1 MNITEFLG
9 QAVSILGMLF
19 AMISF
24 QCKKNRVF
32 FTLQALSGASFAASF
47 FILGNNVAACLN
59 MFNILRGWA
68 FGFAPQRSKKYFALL
83 TAALYI
89 GATVITYD
97 PDSVALWLTLLIL
110 SAQLV
115 GTTVMFIGDPK
126 TIRIA
131 QIAYMSPAWMVNNV
145 IGFNLGGILCEAFNI
160 ISSIIAIIRFRKEW
174 FSKKGKAADGDV
186 S

>member
-59 MFNILRGWA
+59 MFNILRGCDA
-68 FGFAPQRSKKYFALL
+68 
-83 TAALYI
+83 
-89 GATVITYD
+89 
-97 PDSVALWLTLLIL
+97 
-110 SAQLV
+110 
-115 GTTVMFIGDPK
+115 
-126 TIRIA
+126 
-131 QIAYMSPAWMVNNV
+131 
-145 IGFNLGGILCEAFNI
+145 
-160 ISSIIAIIRFRKEW
+160 IS
-174 FSKKGKAADGDV
+174 
-186 S
+186 

>member
-1 MNITEFLG
+1 MRDIIAQIFGIIGLIII
-9 QAVSILGMLF
+9 VL
-19 AMISF
+19 SF

-68 FGFAPQRSKKYFALL
+68 FGFAPQKSKKYFALL

-131 QIAYMSPAWMVNNV
+131 QIGYMSPAWMVNNV
-145 IGFNLGGILCEAFNI
+145 IHFNLGGILCEAFNI
-160 ISSIIAIIRFRKEW
+160 ISSIIAIIRFRREW
-174 FSKKGKAADGDV
+174 FTGKKNSKV
-186 S
+186 

>member
-1 MNITEFLG
+1 
-9 QAVSILGMLF
+9 ML
-19 AMISF
+19 
-24 QCKKNRVF
+24 
-32 FTLQALSGASFAASF
+32 
-47 FILGNNVAACLN
+47 
-59 MFNILRGWA
+59 NILRGWA
-68 FGFAPQRSKKYFALL
+68 FGFAPKKSKKYFALL

-89 GATVITYD
+89 GATVVTYD
-97 PDSVALWLTLLIL
+97 PESAPLWLALLIL

-174 FSKKGKAADGDV
+174 FQKKDKKTDGDM